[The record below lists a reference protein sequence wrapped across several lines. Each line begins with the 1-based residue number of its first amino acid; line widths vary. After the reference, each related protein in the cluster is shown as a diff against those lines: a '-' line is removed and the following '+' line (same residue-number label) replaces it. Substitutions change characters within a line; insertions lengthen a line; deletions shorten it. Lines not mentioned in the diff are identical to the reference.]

1 MAPLPSTEPA
11 PALAAWG
18 AALVADLEGNV
29 DGAVDGA
36 LELVAAAAGPG
47 AAANGTAGS
56 RLPADSA
63 PAAPMAPTSAGD
75 SAATRAADP
84 GVVAL
89 VSRHRAQHRLQL
101 EPLPSRRQEPWRF
114 TDTAAL
120 AAIRPA
126 RFSGDGRRL
135 AALAA
140 AALPPPQAGW
150 CRLLLDA
157 NSDPL
162 AGVTLP
168 DGVEPLPPAEWG
180 VCLPAA
186 DASEEETWIGAI
198 AAAAGPV
205 LALRLRA
212 EATARLE
219 LVSEAGP
226 AAGVLPLQLLLVL
239 EPGARLELL
248 QVHRA
253 AGASLTAVQVRIAVA
268 AGAQLHHGLIAQGA
282 DDGVFVADL
291 AVRQGFGSL
300 VAFSS
305 VVSGW
310 GLSRLEPR
318 LVQEAG
324 GACSRLRSLQRCD
337 RRQVA
342 DQHSSVRF
350 EGPEGQL
357 DQLHKA
363 IAAGSGRSV
372 FNGAVAVP
380 RAAQRTDAAQLSR
393 SLLLSDR
400 ARIDTKPQLEIVA
413 DDVKCAHGA
422 TVSRLQQEELF
433 YLRSRGISA
442 ATASV
447 LLLRGFCAEVL
458 QELPEAAALW
468 QPLNHLLGEE
478 APAP

>member
-1 MAPLPSTEPA
+1 MVALPLTEPLA
-11 PALAAWG
+11 ALAAWG
-18 AALVADLEGNV
+18 AALVADL
-29 DGAVDGA
+29 DGAIDGA
-36 LELVAAAAGPG
+36 PEQAAAAAPG
-47 AAANGTAGS
+47 AEANGAAGS
-56 RLPADSA
+56 RLPSDADASL
-63 PAAPMAPTSAGD
+63 APTSAVSPT
-75 SAATRAADP
+75 SAGVPAPARAADAAAA
-84 GVVAL
+84 AL
-89 VSRHRAQHRLQL
+89 ESRHRAQRRLQR

-126 RFSGDGRRL
+126 RFSGEDRRL
-135 AALAA
+135 AARAA

-150 CRLLLDA
+150 CRLLLDGA
-157 NSDPL
+157 SDPL
-162 AGVTLP
+162 AGVSLP
-168 DGVEPLPPAEWG
+168 EGVEPLPADQWAA
-180 VCLPAA
+180 CLPAA
-186 DASEEETWIGAI
+186 DASEEEPWIGAI
-198 AAAAGPV
+198 AAAAGPL
-205 LALRLRA
+205 LALRVRA
-212 EATARLE
+212 EAAARLE
-219 LVSEAGP
+219 LVSEAG
-226 AAGVLPLQLLLVL
+226 AATGVLPLQLLLVL

-253 AGASLTAVQVRIAVA
+253 AAASLTAVQARIAVG
-268 AGAQLHHGLIAQGA
+268 AGARLQHGLIAQGN
-282 DDGVFVADL
+282 DDGVFAADL
-291 AVRQGFGSL
+291 AVRQGFGSE

-324 GACSRLRSLQRCD
+324 GARSRLRSLQRCD

-342 DQHSSVRF
+342 DQHSAVRF

-422 TVSRLQQEELF
+422 TVTRLQQEELF

-442 ATASV
+442 ATAGE

-458 QELPEAAALW
+458 QELPEAAVLW
-468 QPLNHLLGEE
+468 QPLHHLLGEE